1 MMITWYK
8 EPMVAE
14 VGGITLFTKK
24 KSASSGLR
32 LILFLGFHVVDYEDS
47 AKRDPCTQCRT

>member
-1 MMITWYK
+1 MITWYK

-24 KSASSGLR
+24 KSASSGLE
-32 LILFLGFHVVDYEDS
+32 LILFLGLQVVDFEDPV
-47 AKRDPCTQCRT
+47 KRDPCRT